1 MAARALQ
8 GKHIVLGVTGS
19 IAAYKAVALASELT
33 QAGAVVDVIMTR
45 SATRLVQ
52 PLSFQAITHRPVVIE
67 MFHLLAETEIG
78 HVTLAKSADLL
89 LIAPITAHTIARLAA
104 GLADDMLAATAL
116 ATRAPIIIAPAM
128 ETGMWENPITQ
139 TNVERLRETRGVV
152 VVGPG
157 EGRLASGAVGVGRMA
172 EPDEIVGT
180 ARMVLGRGGDL
191 AGRQVLVTAGGTQ
204 EPIDPVRV
212 VTNRSSGRMGYALAE
227 AARDRGARVT
237 LIHAPTALKVPVGV
251 EDVAVE
257 TAQEMRDAVFA
268 ALPGTEI
275 LIMAAAVADYR
286 PASPSSR
293 KIKKREEP
301 LHLTLERTPDILS
314 QVANWRARVAAE
326 ASSLKVVVGFAA
338 ETEELITNA
347 RTKLEAKRLD
357 LIVANPVP
365 QAFGDALNQATLI
378 DRQGR
383 VEELPPL
390 PKEELAELVL
400 DRVVALLG
408 MRKLDEK

>member
-1 MAARALQ
+1 MAAKVLQ

-33 QAGAVVDVIMTR
+33 QAGAVVDVIMTK
-45 SATRLVQ
+45 SATELVQ
-52 PLSFQAITHRPVVIE
+52 PLSFQAITHRPVVTE

-116 ATRAPIIIAPAM
+116 ATRAPIVIAPAM
-128 ETGMWENPITQ
+128 ETGMWENPITRA
-139 TNVERLRETRGVV
+139 NVERLRETRGVV

-180 ARMVLGRGGDL
+180 VRMVLGRDGDL
-191 AGRQVLVTAGGTQ
+191 AGRRVLVTAGGTQ

-251 EDVAVE
+251 EDVAVG

-268 ALPGTEI
+268 ALPGTEV

-293 KIKKREEP
+293 KIKKGEEP
-301 LHLTLERTPDILS
+301 LHLTLERTPDILG
-314 QVANWRARVAAE
+314 QVANWRALATAAV
-326 ASSLKVVVGFAA
+326 SSLKVVVGFAA

-383 VEELPPL
+383 VEELSPL
-390 PKEELAELVL
+390 PKEELAEQVL

-408 MRKLDEK
+408 MRSGK